1 MVNQKI
7 FIFFSLIF
15 SILHAHAQQSNELSL
30 KNTSWIQ
37 EGYGRVLKIMDSSYA
52 YYNINTLDCK
62 TMVEGKFNQRFRIVS
77 LNKDLLVLNPGGIV
91 NYRFKRT
98 DSLPAICNSIKMI
111 SSSFEQNFQVFWE
124 AFYDNYAF
132 FKERN
137 INWQQVYR
145 EYLPIVRKTDSQK
158 AFARTLQEI
167 VKKLNDG
174 HIRLVIPD
182 SLKTESLI
190 KGTTTQRNKNEIVD
204 QIMKKY
210 VPHSKLYNNGVISWG
225 QLKDSKMGYIVIKD
239 MNNFSDY
246 VPQSK
251 QKPKDFAGS
260 FDRVKNGKE
269 PLSQFED
276 ETRGVD
282 KIMKI
287 ILSDLKNTQ
296 SIIIDLRF
304 NGGGYET
311 VALQLLSYFVKD
323 SKEICDISA
332 KTKNGFT
339 PSQKYI
345 LHRAPIYYDKK
356 VYLLLGPNTASAA
369 EIFALGAMS
378 YPNITRMGSRT
389 SGIFSEILWKE
400 LPNGWEFSLS
410 NEIYSDPKGKHYEGT
425 GIPVNIEINY
435 PRNRPDFFE
444 SFYKTENF
452 SDRVL
457 ERILKI
463 SR

>member
-1 MVNQKI
+1 MTSKKT
-7 FIFFSLIF
+7 FIFFTLIF
-15 SILHAHAQQSNELSL
+15 SMVYCHAQQHNELL

-37 EGYGRVLKIMDSSYA
+37 EGYGRVLEIRDSGYT
-52 YYNINTLDCK
+52 YYNISTLDCK
-62 TMVEGKFNQRFRIVS
+62 PMVEGKFNGRFKIIS
-77 LNKDLLVLNPGGIV
+77 LNKDFLVLNPGGIV
-91 NYRFKRT
+91 NYRFKRS
-98 DSLPAICNSIKMI
+98 DYLPATGISSKMI
-111 SSSFEQNFQVFWE
+111 VTSFEQNFQVFWE
-124 AFYDNYAF
+124 TFNDNYAF

-137 INWQQVYR
+137 IDWQQVYR
-145 EYLPIVRKTDSQK
+145 EYLPIVRKMDSQK
-158 AFARTLQEI
+158 AFAGTLQEI

-182 SLKTESLI
+182 SLKTPSPLT
-190 KGTTTQRNKNEIVD
+190 GTKTVRNKNEVID
-204 QIMKKY
+204 DIMKKY
-210 VPHSKLYNNGVISWG
+210 VPHLKSYNNGVINWG
-225 QLKDSKMGYIVIKD
+225 QVKDSQMGYIVIKD

-246 VPQSK
+246 VPQS
-251 QKPKDFAGS
+251 QQNPKDFSRS
-260 FDRVKNGKE
+260 FDRVKDAKE

-282 KIMKI
+282 TIMKA

-311 VALQLLSYFVKD
+311 VALQLLSYFVKNR
-323 SKEICDISA
+323 KEVFSIRA

-339 PSQKYI
+339 PAQKYM
-345 LHRAPIYYDKK
+345 LKPAPVHYDKK

-378 YPNITRMGSRT
+378 YPNITRVGSRT

-400 LPNGWEFSLS
+400 LPNEWEFSLS
-410 NEIYSDPKGKHYEGT
+410 NEIYSDPKGINYEGR

-435 PRNRPDFFE
+435 PRNRPEFLE
-444 SFYKTENF
+444 SFYKTGTF
-452 SDRVL
+452 IDRSL
-457 ERILKI
+457 EKTLETIK
-463 SR
+463 